1 MPQDPSPPP
10 RNILPDC
17 IIPALALAFT
27 IYYLTTITEVPWTS
41 QASAVVVSGL
51 LTLSILAFVVRSVWR
66 VRRGV
71 EVVRVDGALRG
82 LVGYGST
89 RDRRLALLA
98 LTVAYVWVIQ
108 HIGFTLTTF
117 AFLFCA
123 IVLLSSLA
131 NWRRALAIALASSII
146 GYIVFLYFFKTRFPS
161 GPIEEFLKGVL

>member
-1 MPQDPSPPP
+1 MPQDPPPPP

-17 IIPALALAFT
+17 IIPGLALAFT

-51 LTLSILAFVVRSVWR
+51 LTLAILAFVVRSVWR
-66 VRRGV
+66 IRRGD
-71 EVVRVDGALRG
+71 EVLRLRG
-82 LVGYGST
+82 GMANLVGEPTVGG
-89 RDRRLALLA
+89 RRALLLG
-98 LTVAYVWVIQ
+98 LTVGYVWI
-108 HIGFTLTTF
+108 IPYLGFTLTTF

-131 NWRRALAIALASSII
+131 NWKRALAIALTSSVI
-146 GYIVFLYFFKTRFPS
+146 GYVVFLYFFKTRFPS